1 MSEVMSD
8 FMFDAMSDVM
18 TKVMPYYMAYTR
30 KARCRVAQ
38 QLTSMILEEES
49 GNLNF

>member
-8 FMFDAMSDVM
+8 FMFDAMSEVM
-18 TKVMPYYMAYTR
+18 TKVMPYYMAYTG
-30 KARCRVAQ
+30 KARVAQ